1 MRSGQGFRLT
11 AGERSAIERHSVA
24 AATAYFEA
32 QGWNVK
38 DVGNRESFDLLLTRG
53 ERRLHVEVK
62 GTTSA
67 GLEVILTRAE
77 VEKQRKYYPVNA
89 LVVVHSI
96 ELDRTGEEPAT
107 SGGVL
112 HCTSPWVVEDVDLTV
127 ISYAYR
133 TGVGSPQSSEAA
145 RNSALVPP
153 RRPPTAACT
162 GRVAGH
168 RWRTEPTVS
177 LPILP

>member
-1 MRSGQGFRLT
+1 M
-11 AGERSAIERHSVA
+11 
-24 AATAYFEA
+24 
-32 QGWNVK
+32 
-38 DVGNRESFDLLLTRG
+38 LTREG
-53 ERRLHVEVK
+53 QKLHVEVK

-77 VEKQRKYYPVNA
+77 VEKQRKYHPDNA

-112 HCTSPWVVEDVDLTV
+112 HCTAPWVVEDEDLTV

-133 TGVGSPQSSEAA
+133 TQVGVQHLAEQTLFPPGVPQQRQGEGKQQA
-145 RNSALVPP
+145 
-153 RRPPTAACT
+153 TDG
-162 GRVAGH
+162 GRG
-168 RWRTEPTVS
+168 P
-177 LPILP
+177 L